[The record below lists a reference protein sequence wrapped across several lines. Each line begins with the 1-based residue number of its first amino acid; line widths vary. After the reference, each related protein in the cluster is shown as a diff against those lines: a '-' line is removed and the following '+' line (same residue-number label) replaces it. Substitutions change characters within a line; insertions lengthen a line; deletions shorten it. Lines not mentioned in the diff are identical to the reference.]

1 MRSKK
6 VKTSFPPINDNGFC
20 SIGDLV
26 GCLPQLGLPHFQRGQ
41 VWNDSSISRLLE
53 SLMLDTPC
61 GSLILWAPQELQEVP
76 DEIGVPVQ
84 MWGTESL
91 DYLVVD
97 GQQRLTALSR
107 VFKAKERWAI
117 NLAAI
122 PELRAVFD
130 KEPSPRLR
138 RRNLFLEQPTKL
150 NNEASAGM
158 IGRRK
163 AELQDLVLL
172 DNIQKQGEDAW
183 PYSALRPDIW
193 SKLVSGI
200 QGILNRQLQV
210 VIKREECLEEMVRL
224 YNRINSSGEVVKQEE
239 RAFAAMFR
247 FNANTGTWLKD
258 NFAAVHG
265 NAAVNRNDAL
275 KRQRERLFG
284 FRLFVRTFTQI
295 AAHHMGQ
302 NDKDLS
308 RLDEWLWDDRWME
321 LSEERLEVFGIAGV
335 VIKRVADVLRES
347 LCCDDFRFLPSA
359 EALRPVFTLIC
370 RFPDVEDSVLARCLL
385 SLQLSRSV
393 VVKCEEPQHVLSKI
407 RHANTLEKALDC
419 FPVLGDEQ
427 ELLNALETSQSMQDS
442 WVSLLYW
449 FQRSRMA
456 RDYGGIGFSGKSY
469 DSCSSEL
476 NAASLAHKEHI
487 VPFSLLHPA
496 YEELEAKG
504 GHSRAHIVNSIGNLT
519 FVSENF
525 NYAHGS
531 DPIRL
536 WEIDRHLLSPHQLSR
551 EKTLLR
557 YRSAIQLLSEGNFE
571 AGREAYCDFI
581 SVRVKNIASEMHL
594 WLTEKMEVTAGKPNK
609 RPKAQLIHP
618 SAEDEVRAMLWPVE
632 FEEEVLKLIGNAST
646 SGKVWI
652 LYREGAGSERIRV
665 ANQIRLR
672 RDGALLTVGKHTEYS
687 SAITDALKLQLVPE
701 ECELQRS
708 YRLDPQ
714 SPTATEIIR
723 ALVNTKPWIEPD
735 RYLKK

>member
-1 MRSKK
+1 
-6 VKTSFPPINDNGFC
+6 
-20 SIGDLV
+20 
-26 GCLPQLGLPHFQRGQ
+26 
-41 VWNDSSISRLLE
+41 
-53 SLMLDTPC
+53 
-61 GSLILWAPQELQEVP
+61 
-76 DEIGVPVQ
+76 
-84 MWGTESL
+84 
-91 DYLVVD
+91 
-97 GQQRLTALSR
+97 
-107 VFKAKERWAI
+107 
-117 NLAAI
+117 
-122 PELRAVFD
+122 
-130 KEPSPRLR
+130 
-138 RRNLFLEQPTKL
+138 
-150 NNEASAGM
+150 M

-163 AELQDLVLL
+163 AELHDLVLL

-427 ELLNALETSQSMQDS
+427 QLLNALETSQSMQDS

-536 WEIDRHLLSPHQLSR
+536 WEIDRHLLSPHQLSQAKKLCYVIDLQSNCFR
-551 EKTLLR
+551 KAISKQAVKRIVILFR
-557 YRSAIQLLSEGNFE
+557 YG
-571 AGREAYCDFI
+571 
-581 SVRVKNIASEMHL
+581 
-594 WLTEKMEVTAGKPNK
+594 
-609 RPKAQLIHP
+609 
-618 SAEDEVRAMLWPVE
+618 
-632 FEEEVLKLIGNAST
+632 
-646 SGKVWI
+646 
-652 LYREGAGSERIRV
+652 
-665 ANQIRLR
+665 
-672 RDGALLTVGKHTEYS
+672 
-687 SAITDALKLQLVPE
+687 
-701 ECELQRS
+701 
-708 YRLDPQ
+708 
-714 SPTATEIIR
+714 
-723 ALVNTKPWIEPD
+723 
-735 RYLKK
+735 